1 MRHQFLEIDLHGHR
15 QGPLGEAC
23 RYFVRF
29 RSASLLLQ
37 MQHATANI

>member
-1 MRHQFLEIDLHGHR
+1 MRHQFLEIDLHGNR

-23 RYFVRF
+23 RYFVRI
-29 RSASLLLQ
+29 RWVLLLLQ